1 MFFIFSLNLIW
12 EFSLYIYRRYSCL
25 RIKHF
30 STTKKYRSIIN
41 KVCVKVL
48 PFRETSLIHIHI
60 LAKKKKTHS
69 YECNALFC
77 SNTRKTRIRKKKK
90 RKVWLKLRSIFCLG
104 EKLYINVDCFEKM
117 GNNACVRSGRGL
129 FYSSAV
135 GNMERGDV
143 YIFPGGRRRRLNNAS
158 FLGLSRNN
166 RSLAIVTGSPFSPRA
181 TW

>member
-12 EFSLYIYRRYSCL
+12 EFFLYIYRRYSCL

-60 LAKKKKTHS
+60 LAKKKKNHS

-77 SNTRKTRIRKKKK
+77 SNTRKTRIRKKKEEGLVK
-90 RKVWLKLRSIFCLG
+90 ITIDFLSRR
-104 EKLYINVDCFEKM
+104 KLYINVDCFEKM

>member
-12 EFSLYIYRRYSCL
+12 EFSLHIYRRYSCL

-60 LAKKKKTHS
+60 LAKKKKSHS

-90 RKVWLKLRSIFCLG
+90 EGLVKITIDFLSRR
-104 EKLYINVDCFEKM
+104 KLYINVDCFEKM